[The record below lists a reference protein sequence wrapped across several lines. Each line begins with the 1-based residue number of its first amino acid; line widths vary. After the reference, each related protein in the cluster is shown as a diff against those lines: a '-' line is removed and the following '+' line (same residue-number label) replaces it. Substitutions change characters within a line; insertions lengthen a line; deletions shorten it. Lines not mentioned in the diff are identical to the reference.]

1 MKHGVY
7 GRKLGRNKDER
18 KRLFRDIAR
27 ALITHGRLHT
37 TLAKAKSVQGMVE
50 KLITK
55 TKRATNGS
63 LLEVKKTLS
72 DVTVTKLL
80 VDMAK
85 TRFAGRNS
93 GYTRIVKLGARRGDA
108 SEMVYLEF
116 VDAAPEKPQTKA
128 TKVTKTTKDGNA
140 VQEAEVVVEKPVKA
154 KKTVKAA
161 KSTK

>member
-27 ALITHGRLHT
+27 ALISHGRLHT
-37 TLAKAKSVQGMVE
+37 TFAKAKSVQAMVE

-63 LLEVKKTLS
+63 LLEVKKTLA
-72 DVTVTKLL
+72 DLAVEKKLIE
-80 VDMAK
+80 MAK

-116 VDAAPEKPQTKA
+116 VDAAPVAEVVKA
-128 TKVTKTTKDGNA
+128 PKKASPNASKVE
-140 VQEAEVVVEKPVKA
+140 EAEVVTEKPVKA
-154 KKTVKAA
+154 KKMAKTA

>member
-27 ALITHGRLHT
+27 ALISHGRLHT
-37 TLAKAKSVQGMVE
+37 TFAKAKSVQAMVE

-63 LLEVKKTLS
+63 LLEVKKTLA
-72 DVTVTKLL
+72 DLAVEKKLIE
-80 VDMAK
+80 MAK

-116 VDAAPEKPQTKA
+116 VDAAPVAEVVKA
-128 TKVTKTTKDGNA
+128 PKKASPNA
-140 VQEAEVVVEKPVKA
+140 SRVEEAEVVTEKSVKA
-154 KKTVKAA
+154 KKMAKTA